1 MFDYLNL
8 PSWWLLSVWTSGSLL
23 RLKPNLVEELRLDWL
38 LATPMLNISWDGN
51 TEWLTSS
58 VFCQDGNKKW
68 AFNIPLYKTC
78 HVSSGVWRRENQV
91 YTFYLECTKGET
103 GSELHVY
110 TFTYSHKTKQIL
122 LCPEWTLQ
130 KMTKG
135 IISWRLLGSSAGK
148 ESACNAGDP
157 SSIAGSG
164 SSPGEGI
171 G

>member
-1 MFDYLNL
+1 MLDYLNL

-103 GSELHVY
+103 GSELHVWVWTTHSLIVIRQSKY
-110 TFTYSHKTKQIL
+110 FFVRSG
-122 LCPEWTLQ
+122 LCKRWP
-130 KMTKG
+130 KV
-135 IISWRLLGSSAGK
+135 
-148 ESACNAGDP
+148 
-157 SSIAGSG
+157 
-164 SSPGEGI
+164 
-171 G
+171 